1 VIEGEP
7 LPGERWPSR
16 IGGWLLPLGLIALLL
31 LAWEVWVRVRDT
43 PAWYLPAPSA
53 IWRALVDGWS
63 SIRADAWVTLQEVVI
78 GFAAAVLV
86 AIPVAILIERFL
98 VVERALYPVVVATQA
113 IPLVAL
119 APLLLIWFGHGIE
132 PKVVMVALIAFFPIV
147 VNLVDGLRSADRETL
162 DLLRTMGASGWQ
174 QFRLVQAPSALPSF
188 FSGAK
193 IGMAVAA
200 IGAVIGESSGSD
212 AGLGHAISLYGASLK
227 TPLVFACVLVL
238 ALMAIGLFGL
248 IALLERLVMPWRK
261 WVVE

>member
-1 VIEGEP
+1 LNDGEL
-7 LPGERWPSR
+7 LPGKTWASR
-16 IGGWLLPLGLIALLL
+16 VLPWLLPLGLIALML

-53 IWRALVDGWS
+53 IWRALIDNWT
-63 SIRADAWVTLQEVVI
+63 SIRADAWVTLQEVVV
-78 GFAAAVLV
+78 GFGVAVLV
-86 AIPVAILIERFL
+86 AIPVAVAIERFL
-98 VVERALYPVVVATQA
+98 TIERAVYPIVVATQA

-119 APLLLIWFGHGIE
+119 APLLLIWFGHGIL
-132 PKVVMVALIAFFPIV
+132 PKVVMVALISFFPIV
-147 VNLVDGLRSADRETL
+147 VSLVDGLRSADRETL

-174 QFRLVQAPSALPSF
+174 RFRLVKVPSALPAF

-193 IGMAVAA
+193 IGMAVAV
-200 IGAVIGESSGSD
+200 IGAVIGESSGSN

-248 IALLERLVMPWRK
+248 IALVERMVMPWRR